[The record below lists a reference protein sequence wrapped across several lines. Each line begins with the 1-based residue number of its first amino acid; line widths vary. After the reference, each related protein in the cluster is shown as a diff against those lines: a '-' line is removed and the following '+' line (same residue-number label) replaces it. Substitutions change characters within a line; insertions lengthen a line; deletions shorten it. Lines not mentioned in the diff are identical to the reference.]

1 MRDLQPTVAG
11 DMEMAPD
18 QPRFM
23 DETVVVESKAVAIRA
38 RCYRTPEGKRAKAC
52 CRRDAVKASE
62 GWSQAEGES
71 VGRLIGTFAR
81 MHGQGKVGRPFAVFK
96 PYKPERLFK

>member
-1 MRDLQPTVAG
+1 
-11 DMEMAPD
+11 MAPD

-23 DETVVVESKAVAIRA
+23 DETCRREQG
-38 RCYRTPEGKRAKAC
+38 RTPEGKRAKAC

-71 VGRLIGTFAR
+71 VGGLIGTLAR

-96 PYKPERLFK
+96 PFKPERLFNWRKTAA